1 MCNTFYLEVVYKN
14 TKFQEGGITMDEA
27 HMKELLENQEFV
39 LSIMELETPEEVQA
53 TFAKEGEDIS
63 LEEAR
68 QIFTLLIRCEA
79 EDQELTEEELKSVTG
94 RISERIVLINAL
106 RALKRLRYS

>member
-1 MCNTFYLEVVYKN
+1 MN
-14 TKFQEGGITMDEA
+14 EA
-27 HMKELLENQEFV
+27 HIKELFENQEFV

-53 TFAKEGEDIS
+53 AFAKEDEEIS
-63 LEEAR
+63 LEEAQ

-94 RISERIVLINAL
+94 SISERIVLINTL